1 MNAIQE
7 APVRDISPSSCSLAP
22 LFAEIMRQG
31 QIEFTDWYELMTA
44 PLEHPFSTIDEDIL
58 TRLIYG
64 VHRGIVKIV
73 EKP

>member
-1 MNAIQE
+1 MKVTQQ
-7 APVRDISPSSCSLAP
+7 VRVREVSPSACSLAP

-31 QIEFTDWYELMTA
+31 QIPFADWHELMTA
-44 PLEHPFSTIDEDIL
+44 PLDRSFTSIDEDIL

-64 VHRGIVKIV
+64 VHRGIVKVV